1 MEFLRLFTYFLHCF
15 AELEEE
21 QRCGGRNGDNV
32 CHGFCQINGE
42 NLVFKEVGQNV
53 DERYKQNQL
62 AENCQEY
69 RGLCV
74 ADADKGLLA
83 GGLYAENDKAR
94 AVNTHS
100 PCGKVAQLN
109 VACEQRS
116 DAAGEENYNYP
127 YADGENKAD
136 YQQQAERVFDSLSI
150 FTAEVVADYR
160 LGTLS
165 KTHENEECAVHNGGK
180 NGHRADGGVAAVFQQ
195 GGVESDVQQA
205 FRGLHDKGR
214 KTERDAGKHQL
225 EVGREINGAQA
236 ENGFLAAEEKY
247 YPHGGYCLGNN
258 GSQSRALYTHAE
270 AVDKDGIEDYVANRA
285 DYNGEHTDFCKAL
298 RGYKGIQTKCEG
310 NKN

>member
-1 MEFLRLFTYFLHCF
+1 MEFLRLCAYFFHCF

-21 QRCGGRNGDNV
+21 QRCGSCYGDNV

-53 DERYKQNQL
+53 DERYKQYKF
-62 AENCQEY
+62 AENCEENG
-69 RGLCV
+69 RLCV
-74 ADADKGLLA
+74 ADADKSLLA
-83 GGLYAENDKAR
+83 GGLNTKNDEAR
-94 AVNTHS
+94 AVDTHS

-116 DAAGEENYNYP
+116 DAAGEEHYNYP
-127 YADGENKAD
+127 YADSENKAD

-180 NGHRADGGVAAVFQQ
+180 NGHRADCGVAAVFQQ

-205 FRGLHDKGR
+205 FCGLHDKGR

-225 EVGREINGAQA
+225 EVGRELPTRRILPG
-236 ENGFLAAEEKY
+236 K
-247 YPHGGYCLGNN
+247 
-258 GSQSRALYTHAE
+258 
-270 AVDKDGIEDYVANRA
+270 
-285 DYNGEHTDFCKAL
+285 
-298 RGYKGIQTKCEG
+298 
-310 NKN
+310 